1 MPPVRVQLPFARR
14 GLTLIEILICVGII
28 ALLLS
33 IALPIGLRT
42 IEEGEVAHAEE
53 EVASELLKA
62 RVQAQEGRRPVE
74 VVFEGHPPRLVVRW
88 FDPAI
93 LGPRADA
100 EARDPT
106 PVAEG
111 RRETELAGSFHVVPV
126 TDVEAETGLPATD
139 ATERPVAN
147 DSLRVAVFLP
157 DGTLLF
163 AAPFL
168 LLHDNGMRSSISV
181 DPWTGHPSVSRKN
194 ADAVGTGGAGEGDGS
209 PDAEGFPRTEGGE
222 RPEFDREP
230 EAPRTRGGARGSR

>member
-1 MPPVRVQLPFARR
+1 MPRLRVQLPFVRR
-14 GLTLIEILICVGII
+14 GLTLLEILICIGII
-28 ALLLS
+28 AVLLS

-42 IEEGEVAHAEE
+42 IEEGEVASAEE
-53 EVASELLKA
+53 EVAAELLKA

-74 VVFEGHPPRLVVRW
+74 VVFEGNPPRLVVRW

-93 LGPRADA
+93 LGERDEVAADDRAPA
-100 EARDPT
+100 
-106 PVAEG
+106 VEG
-111 RRETELAGSFHVVPV
+111 RRETTLASSFRVVAM
-126 TDVEAETGLPATD
+126 TDVEAETGLPA
-139 ATERPVAN
+139 AEAVERPVAN

-181 DPWTGHPSVSRKN
+181 DPWTGHPAVSRKN
-194 ADAVGTGGAGEGDGS
+194 VDAAAEGVEAAEAAS
-209 PDAEGFPRTEGGE
+209 EGFPRVDGGE

-230 EAPRTRGGARGSR
+230 EAPRSRGGARGPR